1 MDQPESPALSEFLA
15 QYEPPVQQLV
25 RLARRRILD
34 VILGLEEFVD
44 PASKIIAYGASP
56 KYRDLLCAVAPYRA
70 YANLIFS
77 RGVDLP
83 DPHRLL
89 RGAGKRARHVALR
102 APEDLAHPGI
112 VALLQAAAELARE
125 K

>member
-15 QYEPPVQQLV
+15 QYEPPVQQIV

-34 VILGLEEFVD
+34 VIPGLQEFVD
-44 PASKIIAYGASP
+44 PASKIVAYGASP

-77 RGVDLP
+77 RGIDLP
-83 DPHRLL
+83 DPHGLL
-89 RGAGKRARHVALR
+89 RGSGKRARHVALR
-102 APEDLAHPGI
+102 AAEDLTRPGLTE
-112 VALLQAAAELARE
+112 LLQAAAELARE